1 MADQPVSQQ
10 ANEETSERAGQRSSQ
25 STTGA
30 AGQQATSAAG
40 QQTGAAGQQVAGESG
55 RQTGTGMSRGEDTGA
70 ALTLVPPTDIYETKD
85 GVVMLLDMPGADPES
100 LDVTLEKRE
109 LTISARSMISA
120 PQGYTP
126 VYVEYREGNYERAF
140 TLSDQV
146 DSERIDAMLKDGV
159 LRLNLPK
166 APAAQARKIEVKSA

>member
-10 ANEETSERAGQRSSQ
+10 ANEETSQRAGQRSSQ
-25 STTGA
+25 STTG
-30 AGQQATSAAG
+30 AAG

-126 VYVEYREGNYERAF
+126 VYLEYREGNYERAF

>member
-10 ANEETSERAGQRSSQ
+10 ANEETSQRAGQRSSQ
-25 STTGA
+25 STTG
-30 AGQQATSAAG
+30 AAG

>member
-10 ANEETSERAGQRSSQ
+10 ANEETSQRAGQRSSQ
-25 STTGA
+25 STTR
-30 AGQQATSAAG
+30 AAG